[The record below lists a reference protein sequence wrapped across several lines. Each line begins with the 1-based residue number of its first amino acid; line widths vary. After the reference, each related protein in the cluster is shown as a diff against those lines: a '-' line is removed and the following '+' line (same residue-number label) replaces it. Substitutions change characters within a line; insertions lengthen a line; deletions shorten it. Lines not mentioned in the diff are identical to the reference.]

1 MRIAILVVTATTA
14 TSLPDSTRVPRSY
27 LFGLAPHITSQCNGV
42 LAHSSPSPFTS
53 SARDGSPLRLRATDD
68 VLPPPPSQQFAC
80 SPLRLIQLNAET
92 PRRLPW
98 PSRSF
103 IPPRFSFSET
113 TAGRLRPHHPTDLSP
128 KKPKQPTFQLLQDV
142 LHHRLDADHVL
153 SHSPHTAHERAP
165 LPSVPRATSTPR
177 RLTAY
182 PSTYS
187 RSTSTPL
194 RPGGPRRPSDPPG
207 RVSYLTVI
215 PEFRSSGGFP

>member
-1 MRIAILVVTATTA
+1 VGTFRGHAAHATAYHTH
-14 TSLPDSTRVPRSY
+14 TSTPR
-27 LFGLAPHITSQCNGV
+27 P
-42 LAHSSPSPFTS
+42 
-53 SARDGSPLRLRATDD
+53 RLRRA
-68 VLPPPPSQQFAC
+68 PPPPSQQSAC
-80 SPLRLIQLNAET
+80 SPPRLIQLNAET

-113 TAGRLRPHHPTDLSP
+113 TAGRLRPHHTTTSTSLSP
-128 KKPKQPTFQLLQDV
+128 KKPLQPTFQLLQDV
-142 LHHRLDADHVL
+142 LPHRLDADHVL
-153 SHSPHTAHERAP
+153 PPSPHTAHERAP
-165 LPSVPRATSTPR
+165 LSFVPRATSTPR

-194 RPGGPRRPSDPPG
+194 PPGGPRRPSAEPPD
-207 RVSYLTVI
+207 RVRYLTVI